1 MKRTFK
7 YYIDDIATEI
17 TNVSEFMKGMDYND
31 FIKDKKTEFVIIRA
45 LEIIGEA
52 TKNISSDFRVK
63 NSGTD

>member
-31 FIKDKKTEFVIIRA
+31 FIKDKKTECVIIRA

>member
-17 TNVSEFMKGMDYND
+17 TNVSEFMKGMVYND